1 MFIAD
6 QMLQTI
12 PGSGRMADTSL
23 VYESIFN
30 KYGYTTADYR
40 KSIEYYME
48 DPMIFTRTI
57 KQAGLIID
65 ARIKELE
72 KLKKE
77 EDRIL
82 AEKKRREEAAQR
94 KEDEARENEALLDSL
109 LHDNA
114 ATVEDNGFINM
125 GGFGI
130 SSKKFSMMEEADS
143 VAVSVDSLGVAADS
157 LAARV
162 DSVAVAVDSAKVAVD
177 SVNVDRK
184 TPNVKS
190 NKKNLKLTTID

>member
-6 QMLQTI
+6 QMLQTL

-23 VYESIFN
+23 VYESIFR

-77 EDRIL
+77 EDKIL

-130 SSKKFSMMEEADS
+130 PSKKFSMMEEADS
-143 VAVSVDSLGVAADS
+143 VAVAVDSLGVAADS

-177 SVNVDRK
+177 SVNVDQK